1 MEIFLSL
8 YDNIQHKDS
17 ENPRFKPIKKFC
29 RHNIQNKNG
38 FLDLNREHSYNF
50 LFDSIPTIF
59 LFLVTKPYFLIQLT
73 GVVKLVQTQE
83 FLPRKNELVLPRLSI
98 GGICKLSHKY
108 LPLGKSIYNETM
120 NNTFLPAFIKAED
133 CHFLKILF
141 ATEPTCL
148 VLLWFILQALSL
160 QTGDFY

>member
-1 MEIFLSL
+1 MSHCQQRYDCMIKMLHSKYNVSLYRNMRRNYEKRKEIFLSL

-29 RHNIQNKNG
+29 RHIQNKNG

-83 FLPRKNELVLPRLSI
+83 FLSRKNEFGSAKIV
-98 GGICKLSHKY
+98 
-108 LPLGKSIYNETM
+108 NWWNM
-120 NNTFLPAFIKAED
+120 QTFSQILAIR
-133 CHFLKILF
+133 KIN
-141 ATEPTCL
+141 
-148 VLLWFILQALSL
+148 LQ
-160 QTGDFY
+160 